1 MISKRKV
8 DNDMKFVFDIDGTI
22 CFKGKPLVCVG
33 DHPELFRLETDRVV
47 SDDQRVTHKILDL
60 LNELR

>member
-1 MISKRKV
+1 
-8 DNDMKFVFDIDGTI
+8 MKFVFDLDGTI
-22 CFKGKPLVCVG
+22 CFEGKPLVCVE
-33 DHPELFRLETDRVV
+33 DHPELFRLATDRVV

>member
-8 DNDMKFVFDIDGTI
+8 DNDMKFVFDLDGTI
-22 CFKGKPLVCVG
+22 CFEGKPLVCVE
-33 DHPELFRLETDRVV
+33 DHPELFRLATDRVV
-47 SDDQRVTHKILDL
+47 SDDQRVTHKNL